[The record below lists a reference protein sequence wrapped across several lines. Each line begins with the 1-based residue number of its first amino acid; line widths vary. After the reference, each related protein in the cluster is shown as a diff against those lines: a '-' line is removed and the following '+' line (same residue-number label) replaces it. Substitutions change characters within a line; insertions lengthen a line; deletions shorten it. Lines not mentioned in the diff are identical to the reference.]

1 MAMRRKRTTPVAK
14 RTTRRRRTTSIMKK
28 VTPRRVTRRKKSML
42 SEFFSPGMAQ
52 SGGKIVLSGAVG
64 GVGAGLLNKIMPASI
79 GAEMKALYILGA
91 GFVTATVLKAPN
103 VGAGMAGVA
112 ISNLFNAKGFLSED
126 ESFDYADNLDSLPM
140 VLNEDQAMYLSE
152 SDDYFLSEDFS
163 LSEDNP
169 DSYDVG
175 YFSDFGG
182 I

>member
-1 MAMRRKRTTPVAK
+1 MAIRKKRTTPTK

-28 VTPRRVTRRKKSML
+28 VAPRRVTRRKKSML

-52 SGGKIVLSGAVG
+52 SGGKIVISGALG
-64 GVGAGLLNKIMPASI
+64 GVGAGLLNKFMPASI

-112 ISNLFNAKGFLSED
+112 VSNLFNAKGFLSED
-126 ESFDYADNLDSLPM
+126 SSFDYADNLDSLPM
-140 VLNEDQAMYLSE
+140 VLNEDQAMFLSE
-152 SDDYFLSEDFS
+152 TDDYFLSEDFS
-163 LSEDNP
+163 LSEDNMN
-169 DSYDVG
+169 SYDVG